1 MALRTPQNWVQAGT
15 YTAVMDRLGQQA
27 VYATSGIIGSSS
39 MAVTAQASPNMT
51 VNVATGWAAFVG
63 NASTYTGA
71 YLAYNDATVI
81 LTVTTANA
89 SLPRIDRVVATFTDA
104 AYGDVSSTVAFSV
117 VAGTP
122 NASPVAPTLAANQIS
137 LATIAVGAAV
147 TSITSGNITDTRTLT
162 TSNLNFVAQQ
172 NGVFLGGTATIPAYK
187 LTSGATLT
195 APAGGVVEYDG
206 ATQYF
211 TPNSSATSGRGA
223 VNANHYFEVI
233 GTAPTIA
240 NTGAAYLP
248 LYGVGLSVAAN
259 TIYEFELDATVSGL
273 GSTSRTA
280 SFNILGN
287 GTATLQGS
295 AAGGYLFLAN
305 SSATPAANNS
315 VFQTSVSADVTIA
328 TGSTSTLYNVHAKGV
343 IRIANAGTIIPSIKF
358 SVATGNAGATVA
370 GSYVKFTPISST
382 TANLNG
388 ASNLAIVAWA

>member
-27 VYATSGIIGSSS
+27 IYGASGIVNASS

-89 SLPRIDRVVATFTDA
+89 TLPRIDRVVATFTDA

-147 TSITSGNITDTRTLT
+147 TSITSGNITDTRTLA
-162 TSNLNFVAQQ
+162 TSNLNFVASL
-172 NGVFLGGTATIPAYK
+172 NGVFQGGTTTAYPVK
-187 LTSGATLT
+187 FNAGTTLT
-195 APAGGVVEYDG
+195 TAAGGVVEYDG

-223 VNANHYFEVI
+223 VNASHYYEVI
-233 GTAPTIA
+233 GTQPTIA
-240 NTGAAYLP
+240 NTGAAYLS
-248 LYGVGLSVAAN
+248 LYGVGLTVAAN
-259 TIYEFELDATVSGL
+259 TIYEFELALTVSGL

-280 SFNILGN
+280 SFNLLGN
-287 GTATLQGS
+287 GTATLQAS
-295 AAGGYLFLAN
+295 AAGGYTLLSN

-315 VFQTSVSADVTIA
+315 VYQTSVGADVAFA
-328 TGSTSTLYNVHAKGV
+328 TGSTSTLYNIYVKGL
-343 IRIANAGTIIPSIKF
+343 IRTSTSGTLNPAIKF
-358 SVATGNAGATVA
+358 SVATGTAGVTVA
-370 GSYVKFTPISST
+370 GSYAKFAPVSST
-382 TANLNG
+382 TTNLN
-388 ASNLAIVAWA
+388 ASNNLAIGAWA